1 MNAIACAGSLRR
13 LGDRAPTSRKRQAD
27 HDDGADQH
35 ADLDHSAFA
44 VARCITKGPPLVE
57 RQTPLTK
64 GEVPAPQPDVI
75 SGVTH
80 TVEQPSVL
88 SWEPFSPLQMSA
100 VTVALGTD
108 GASTN
113 DNLDLH
119 EVMRSTKV
127 PIYKLIQRPED
138 A

>member
-1 MNAIACAGSLRR
+1 
-13 LGDRAPTSRKRQAD
+13 
-27 HDDGADQH
+27 
-35 ADLDHSAFA
+35 
-44 VARCITKGPPLVE
+44 
-57 RQTPLTK
+57 
-64 GEVPAPQPDVI
+64 
-75 SGVTH
+75 
-80 TVEQPSVL
+80 
-88 SWEPFSPLQMSA
+88 MSA

-113 DNLDLH
+113 DDLDLH

>member
-35 ADLDHSAFA
+35 ADRDHSAFA
-44 VARCITKGPPLVE
+44 VAHCITKGPPLVE
-57 RQTPLTK
+57 RRAPLTK
-64 GEVPAPQPDVI
+64 GEVPAPPTRRHKWCDAYRRTTVGPVVRAFFTSADV
-75 SGVTH
+75 SC
-80 TVEQPSVL
+80 
-88 SWEPFSPLQMSA
+88 
-100 VTVALGTD
+100 D
-108 GASTN
+108 GRTRHRRRFDH

-138 A
+138 